1 MPLLLSNFPPIG
13 GRGGGGGGGGGK
25 EEIKKKERGKI
36 ENEKMNRFEESL
48 ERWNDENLDSRVG

>member
-13 GRGGGGGGGGGK
+13 GRGEGRGGGK